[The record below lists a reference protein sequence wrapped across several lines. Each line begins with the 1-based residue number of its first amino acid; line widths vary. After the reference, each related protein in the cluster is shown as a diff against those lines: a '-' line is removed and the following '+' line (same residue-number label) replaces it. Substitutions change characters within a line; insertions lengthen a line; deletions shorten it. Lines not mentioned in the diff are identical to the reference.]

1 MALMPSPDSSGK
13 PFAGLLYFFLV
24 KKSDLGSYFYALEK
38 NNKTKKLATKS
49 RISFKKIIY
58 NL

>member
-1 MALMPSPDSSGK
+1 MPSPDSSGK

-24 KKSDLGSYFYALEK
+24 KKSDLGSYFFALEK